1 MPAMTRLL
9 PIALVAA
16 VACGHP
22 APPPASPAAPA
33 PAPVA
38 APTDAAA
45 PALPLDQDLPTLAAR
60 STQMYQAV
68 AAAFATAGADCAGA
82 TSKLA
87 AIRSGH
93 ADVTT
98 AVAKVLHEGRARE
111 LRAALSAS
119 EDALDAAAKAI
130 VDSETM
136 RKCSQDAAFASAFD
150 FIGAP
155 P

>member
-1 MPAMTRLL
+1 MMRGLL
-9 PIALVAA
+9 LVLLAA
-16 VACGHP
+16 AACGAP
-22 APPPASPAAPA
+22 APPAAPPPTTAPPPASAPADAAPSLA
-33 PAPVA
+33 
-38 APTDAAA
+38 
-45 PALPLDQDLPTLAAR
+45 LDQDLPRLAAR
-60 STQMYQAV
+60 STQMYQEV
-68 AAAFATAGADCAGA
+68 AAAFAAVGADCAGA
-82 TSKLA
+82 ATKLA
-87 AIRSGH
+87 AIRTGH

-111 LRAALSAS
+111 LRAALAAS

-136 RKCSQDAAFASAFD
+136 RKCSQDAPFAAAFD